1 MGAGYTEVFTAAENR
16 FILQIW
22 RPSLVVRSFEECV
35 PSRLISPD
43 HPGAVVMGSGID
55 ANDTHA
61 KKLCLRLLK
70 KIAHPVLL
78 DGGALSFAA
87 QQEGRKALKKR
98 GEKTRHAPCSLRTQE
113 KRLGLQSR
121 SAVSL
126 EEPEKAAKKLAR
138 AYKSIIVLKGPET
151 IRSDGARTEVYTAGT
166 AVLAKAGTGDVLAG
180 AIGGLLAQGVAPFKA
195 ACLGVALHGEAGKI
209 AAEQFSE
216 VSVCAEEVVESLPQA
231 IQKFLGELDQREAC
245 DTTNE
250 EER

>member
-1 MGAGYTEVFTAAENR
+1 MR
-16 FILQIW
+16 
-22 RPSLVVRSFEECV
+22 
-35 PSRLISPD
+35 
-43 HPGAVVMGSGID
+43 
-55 ANDTHA
+55 
-61 KKLCLRLLK
+61 
-70 KIAHPVLL
+70 AHPVLL

-98 GEKTRHAPCSLRTQE
+98 GEKMRTTVLTPHTGE
-113 KRLGLQSR
+113 AARLAEPFGI
-121 SAVSL
+121 SL
-126 EEPEKAAKKLAR
+126 EDPEKAAKKLAR

-151 IRSDGARTEVYTAGT
+151 IISDGARTEVYTAGT
-166 AVLAKAGTGDVLAG
+166 AALAKAGTGDVLAG
-180 AIGGLLAQGVAPFKA
+180 TIGGLLAQGVAPFKA

>member
-1 MGAGYTEVFTAAENR
+1 
-16 FILQIW
+16 
-22 RPSLVVRSFEECV
+22 
-35 PSRLISPD
+35 
-43 HPGAVVMGSGID
+43 MGSGID

-61 KKLCLRLLK
+61 KRLCLRLLK
-70 KIAHPVLL
+70 KVAHPVLL

-98 GEKTRHAPCSLRTQE
+98 GEKMRTTVLTPHTGE
-113 KRLGLQSR
+113 AARLAEPFGI
-121 SAVSL
+121 SL
-126 EEPEKAAKKLAR
+126 EDPEKAAKKLAR

-151 IRSDGARTEVYTAGT
+151 IISDGRSHRGLHRWNRSARQGRHGGCACWH
-166 AVLAKAGTGDVLAG
+166 DRQ
-180 AIGGLLAQGVAPFKA
+180 GLLAQGVAPFKA